1 MGKPDQILCPAA
13 YTMVKDH
20 RTNFESG
27 NPSAVL
33 DGDLDGFMNAYLAWD
48 NNSKKEEN

>member
-13 YTMVKDH
+13 LYNGK
-20 RTNFESG
+20 RPQNKLESG

>member
-1 MGKPDQILCPAA
+1 MH
-13 YTMVKDH
+13 MHKDGLLDENS
-20 RTNFESG
+20 TNFESG

>member
-1 MGKPDQILCPAA
+1 MDGE
-13 YTMVKDH
+13 TMVKDH